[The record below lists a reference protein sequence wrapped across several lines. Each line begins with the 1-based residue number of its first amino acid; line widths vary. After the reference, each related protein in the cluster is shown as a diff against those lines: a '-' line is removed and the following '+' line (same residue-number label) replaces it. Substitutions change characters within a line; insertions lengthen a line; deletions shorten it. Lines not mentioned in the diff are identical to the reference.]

1 MAHRKNIIARAI
13 AHQRSDSGRPTE
25 PGDALSEEG
34 TTLDALLA
42 RLDRLEAQ
50 LEGLQDAVYREALRQ
65 NGRIT
70 AISKSRHNAAGHQ

>member
-1 MAHRKNIIARAI
+1 MAHRKNLIARVMKQ
-13 AHQRSDSGRPTE
+13 QRSRPASATE
-25 PGDALSEEG
+25 PDEASSAND

-50 LEGLQDAVYREALRQ
+50 LEGLQDAMYRETVRQ

-70 AISKSRHNAAGHQ
+70 AISNHGHDPAGEQ